1 MRDILFR
8 GKRTDNGEWV
18 YGYYTKARYYLNEK
32 EMHVIFAPD
41 GEAFPR
47 CEFSDYEEVDPETV
61 CQFTG
66 LYDRNGGKS
75 VEGDIILY
83 HHKVKK
89 LVPCE
94 DATQEEILHHGL
106 DPESGFGLAYRP
118 KRTIRYKGNVTID
131 PICGTDLNLN
141 NNCQWWRC
149 ENDGQLTSVEII
161 GNIYDNPE
169 LLGRMVK
176 QNG

>member
-1 MRDILFR
+1 MREILFR

-47 CEFSDYEEVDPETV
+47 CEFSEYEEVDPETV

-66 LYDRNGGKS
+66 LCDKNGRKIF
-75 VEGDIILY
+75 EGDIVVFADFFTY
-83 HHKVKK
+83 
-89 LVPCE
+89 
-94 DATQEEILHHGL
+94 EIHRGVVYWC
-106 DPESGFGLAYRP
+106 DFAFWFDCTETEGDEGMYSLAY
-118 KRTIRYKGNVTID
+118 ISANIIEV
-131 PICGTDLNLN
+131 
-141 NNCQWWRC
+141 
-149 ENDGQLTSVEII
+149 I

-169 LLGRMVK
+169 LLEVK